1 MREQIESGKWLR
13 RIKEVKKK
21 LSGQKPH
28 GSRAGEGSSPR
39 GMGRRIGVEQGQAD
53 TEAGAM
59 RNSVPYIF
67 NRRCINACSSC
78 MDNYGRGSGF
88 VEVDFRPDCDQ

>member
-28 GSRAGEGSSPR
+28 GSRAGEGSSPAAWADGLEWSR
-39 GMGRRIGVEQGQAD
+39 VKQIRRPEPCATLFLIYLTGDA
-53 TEAGAM
+53 
-59 RNSVPYIF
+59 
-67 NRRCINACSSC
+67 
-78 MDNYGRGSGF
+78 
-88 VEVDFRPDCDQ
+88 